1 MNTFERLDLII
12 DKGTFVP
19 YEDDIDSGRVYV
31 DEAYQAKIERH
42 RARYGLKEAVLTG
55 RADICGHYVAIGIM
69 DARFLRASMGY
80 YVGEK
85 ITRLFEHATKER
97 LSVIL
102 FCASGGAR
110 VQEGIISLLQM
121 QKTSQAC
128 ARHGKEGLLYISVLT
143 NPTFGGVTASFA
155 TLADIVVAE
164 ENAMIGFAGQR
175 VIEQTTGEK
184 LPEGFQTAHF
194 QKEQGLVDEVVS
206 DKDMKEYIAR
216 LLTAFDSTRGKKSGE
231 PVGGALNNSNED
243 TIKEAI
249 QENPQKAIT
258 RTKADDAKEAWKNV
272 RLARKITRPTTLE
285 YINILFDDFTLL
297 HGDRIS
303 GDDTAVVGGIGFFYG
318 RPVMAIGQQK
328 GKKDI
333 KEAIYRN
340 WGMVSPAGHHK
351 AMRLMRLAEKFRI
364 PLVFFVDTM
373 GAACG
378 KEAEEMGQ
386 ADTIARMLAVASEL
400 KTLTLSIVVGEA
412 GSGGALAF
420 SVANEV
426 WMLEHSVYSVITP
439 EGYASI
445 VWKDIEKKSEAAD
458 AMKMCASQL
467 YDNEVIDRIIPEP
480 EPVTA
485 DNLPKICKQLSKE
498 LENFFD
504 KYSNKSIEEIVERRY
519 ERFRRF

>member
-12 DKGTFVP
+12 DKGTFIP

-31 DEAYQAKIERH
+31 DEAYQAKIDRH
-42 RARYGLKEAVLTG
+42 RARYGLEEAVLTG
-55 RADICGHYVAIGIM
+55 RADICGHNVAIGIM

-85 ITRLFEHATKER
+85 ITRLFEHATNER

-110 VQEGIISLLQM
+110 VQEGIVSLLQM

-128 ARHGKEGLLYISVLT
+128 TRHGKEGLLYISVLT
-143 NPTFGGVTASFA
+143 NPTYGGVTASFA
-155 TLADIVVAE
+155 TLGDIVIAE

-184 LPEGFQTAHF
+184 LPEGFQTAQF
-194 QKEQGLVDEVVS
+194 QKDEGLVDEVVS
-206 DKDMKEYIAR
+206 DKDMKEYLAR
-216 LLTAFDSTRGKKSGE
+216 LLTAFDG
-231 PVGGALNNSNED
+231 SNGN
-243 TIKEAI
+243 TIKDILGDTQEA
-249 QENPQKAIT
+249 AI
-258 RTKADDAKEAWKNV
+258 RWEADATIEAWENV

-285 YINILFDDFTLL
+285 YINLLFDDFTLF
-297 HGDRIS
+297 HGDRFS
-303 GDDTAVVGGIGFFYG
+303 GDDTAVVGGIGFFNG

-333 KEAIYRN
+333 DEAVYRN
-340 WGMVSPAGHHK
+340 WGMVSPSGHHK
-351 AMRLMRLAEKFRI
+351 AMRLMKLAEKFQI
-364 PLVFFVDTM
+364 PVVFFVDTM

-386 ADTIARMLAVASEL
+386 AETIARMLAVASEL
-400 KTLTLSIVVGEA
+400 RTLTLSIVVGEA

-467 YDNEVIDRIIPEP
+467 YDSEVIDRIIPEP

-485 DNLPKICKQLSKE
+485 ENLSKICLQLSKE

-504 KYSNKSIEEIVERRY
+504 RYSNKSIEEIVERRY